1 MESIFRHLTKLEE
14 YWPKNC
20 QWTRQQ
26 VDITLVVSSCV
37 AVFILPLD
45 LFSPSVHAAVIAI
58 NEAVDRGNLEITG
71 ASLRNPN
78 ALLSDLQDVQM
89 SVYQEM
95 LRQAK
100 AKKKQH
106 AANKVQLRDCN
117 TRHRTSNTFHKIIK
131 SKKRFSAK
139 VFV

>member
-14 YWPKNC
+14 FWPRNC

-26 VDITLVVSSCV
+26 VDVTLVVSSCV
-37 AVFILPLD
+37 GVVKKPEW
-45 LFSPSVHAAVIAI
+45 LFCFPSVHAAVIAI
-58 NEAVDRGNLEITG
+58 NEAVDRGHLEITA

-78 ALLSDLQDVQM
+78 ALLSDLQEAQM

-95 LRQAK
+95 LWQAK

-106 AANKVQLRDCN
+106 AAIKVHSETVTLN
-117 TRHRTSNTFHKIIK
+117 TERLIHCIK
-131 SKKRFSAK
+131 S
-139 VFV
+139 

>member
-14 YWPKNC
+14 FWPRNC

-26 VDITLVVSSCV
+26 VDVTLVVSSCV
-37 AVFILPLD
+37 GVFKKPEWLFFPWFCFPL
-45 LFSPSVHAAVIAI
+45 VHAAVIAI
-58 NEAVDRGNLEITG
+58 NEAVDRGHLEITA

-78 ALLSDLQDVQM
+78 ALLSDLQEAQM

-95 LRQAK
+95 LWQAK

-106 AANKVQLRDCN
+106 AAIKVHPETVTLN
-117 TRHRTSNTFHKIIK
+117 TEHLK
-131 SKKRFSAK
+131 S
-139 VFV
+139 